1 MNVCF
6 ITIDYPDEKRS
17 VFPFVK
23 QLVDEIANQGH
34 ICQVVAPY
42 SITKNKRLHKFK
54 EKNKKGNGE
63 IIVYRP
69 NYMSFS
75 RFKVGNVSLTSF
87 FHQKAVDYALKC
99 LEYKPDVIY
108 GHFWCSGLEGFKFA
122 HKNNIPLFV
131 ATGESNIRS
140 LFDCSEKYAEFY
152 NYVKGVI
159 CVSTKNKQESI
170 NLGLTTEE
178 KCVVIPNAIDSNKF
192 KLQNKIE
199 CRKKLNISSSDF
211 VVAFVGSFIER
222 KGTCRVSDA
231 ITKLGDNSIRSIFI
245 GAGNQNPNCNGIIFK
260 GKLQHDQITTYLNA
274 ADVFV
279 LPTLAE
285 GCCNA
290 IIEAMACGLPIIS
303 SDLSFNYDILDK
315 SNAILIDPMDVNA
328 IREAICKLKNDV
340 DLRKKLS
347 IGSLKKAESLTIAAR
362 AERIERVIKSGLS

>member
-122 HKNNIPLFV
+122 HRNNIPLFV

-245 GAGNQNPNCNGIIFK
+245 GAGDQNPNCNGIIFK

-303 SDLSFNYDILDK
+303 SNLPFNWDILNEDN
-315 SNAILIDPMDVNA
+315 SIMIDPLNIDEIANAILQ
-328 IREAICKLKNDV
+328 LKND
-340 DLRKKLS
+340 KKKRNLMS
-347 IGSLKKAESLTIAAR
+347 ISSKLTADELKIEIRANKIISLMEFC
-362 AERIERVIKSGLS
+362 E